1 MPGTALIAPRGGQDG
16 AEPLMDVEDSCAEI
30 LAVVE
35 RSYLSLR
42 AVIESK
48 KPPVPRGLLQALCIG
63 ILRNYRLLVR
73 ALRHCGYRGQ
83 LRGGRPQGWRP
94 AVYAYEAIFR
104 RDHVPLERL
113 TRGLPASVARCL
125 RSIDPEKLAAS
136 YARDELDR
144 LSLLYSVPR
153 WVVEKLVDAAGLER
167 TRSILRAFQEEM
179 PTYIRVNTR
188 LTPRDEALA
197 ELRGAGATAHPD
209 PILDDVVMVERMPP
223 GLAPRLDPRRYYIQ
237 DRSAA
242 LVAHVLGPVR
252 GTVLDSFSAPG
263 GKAGHVAWRN
273 PGVVLV
279 ALDLSRRRLRNEKK
293 LLARQGV
300 AERLVLVEADARKPP
315 LTRIDAAIVDP
326 DCSSIGRI
334 GRSPETRLF
343 LEQSGPRIVERLARL
358 QVEGLRAAARLVR
371 PGGIIVYS
379 TCTLTL
385 EENEGVVEKLV
396 EEGLVEPLDS
406 APWIGER
413 SPRLPRAQRVYP
425 DTARCGGGFT
435 ARLTR
440 L

>member
-1 MPGTALIAPRGGQDG
+1 
-16 AEPLMDVEDSCAEI
+16 MDVEDGCAEV
-30 LAVVE
+30 LAAVE
-35 RSYLSLR
+35 RSYRSLR
-42 AVIESK
+42 AVIESL

-63 ILRNYRLLVR
+63 VLRNYRLLVR

-94 AVYAYEAIFR
+94 VVYAYEAIFR
-104 RDHVPLERL
+104 RDHVPVERL
-113 TRGLPASVARCL
+113 TRGLPAGVARCL
-125 RSIDPEKLAAS
+125 RGVDPEELAAS

-153 WVVEKLVDAAGLER
+153 WVVEKLVEAAGLER

-188 LTPRDEALA
+188 ITPREEALA

-209 PILDDVVMVERMPP
+209 PVLDDIVVVEKMPP

-252 GTVLDSFSAPG
+252 GSVLDSFSAPG

-273 PGVVLV
+273 PSAVIV
-279 ALDLSRRRLRNEKK
+279 ALDLSKRRLRDEKR
-293 LLARQGV
+293 LLTRQRV
-300 AERLVLVEADARKPP
+300 EERVILVEADARNPP
-315 LTRIDAAIVDP
+315 IARIDAAIVDP

-343 LEQSGPRIVERLARL
+343 LEQSGPRIVEKLARL
-358 QVEGLRAAARLVR
+358 QVEGLRAAAKLVK
-371 PGGIIVYS
+371 PGGVIVYS

-385 EENEGVVEKLV
+385 EENEGVIEKIV
-396 EEGLVEPLDS
+396 EEGLAEPLDS

-413 SPRLPRAQRVYP
+413 SPRVPQAQRIYP
-425 DTARCGGGFT
+425 DRARCGGGFT
-435 ARLTR
+435 ARLER